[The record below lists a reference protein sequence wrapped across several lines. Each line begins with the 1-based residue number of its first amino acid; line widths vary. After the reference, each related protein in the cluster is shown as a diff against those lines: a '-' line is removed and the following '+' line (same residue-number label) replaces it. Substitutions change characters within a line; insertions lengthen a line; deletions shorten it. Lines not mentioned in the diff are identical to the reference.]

1 MRLLLLTT
9 IASALK
15 VEPSLTRRG
24 AMGAL
29 AGSLSPLLPAL
40 AAPTLEGYDPASAVT
55 APGAG
60 RLYFPPL
67 TPPLFD
73 RATYRYDLG
82 KNAWA
87 FEQLLTFANVSATV
101 RTIVVKLKDG
111 TLWVNGPQWPTGE
124 FIKMLDELG
133 PVGHVVLP
141 CVALEHKAPIAA
153 FCKRYPKARVWI
165 APGQY
170 GPFGECGLTASSA
183 KMGYRVDGVF
193 PIGAPKPGDAMPP
206 WADEFDMRTLY
217 VSLPENAGPV
227 SETAF
232 LHKPTSTLITTDSVV
247 YVPSTPPPIFGTYFD
262 EKTISQPD
270 FWAKSVIQAVFLPLR
285 EDPTAPSADTAKRW
299 PGYGSVEGRLLRAPI
314 LRAFA
319 DARAP
324 EEVREWVKSISEWP
338 FERILTAHFA
348 SPIKATPSDF
358 AAAFSYLDDPQPDE
372 KIMEKI
378 ACEDWK
384 LLDGLNDL
392 IETNKLGAPVKFDFK
407 PGCPRGVGGGGAHS
421 SVV

>member
-1 MRLLLLTT
+1 MRANSDWTGCVCKENT
-9 IASALK
+9 
-15 VEPSLTRRG
+15 
-24 AMGAL
+24 
-29 AGSLSPLLPAL
+29 
-40 AAPTLEGYDPASAVT
+40 YDVFKY
-55 APGAG
+55 G
-60 RLYFPPL
+60 RLQCDDADATEMGELQCMPCLSCLDCSERGEDL
-67 TPPLFD
+67 TLKTGYALYGQ
-73 RATYRYDLG
+73 RTI
-82 KNAWA
+82 
-87 FEQLLTFANVSATV
+87 FACPVSDGCIGATV
-101 RTIVVKLKDG
+101 LNLSSSRMA
-111 TLWVNGPQWPTGE
+111 WV
-124 FIKMLDELG
+124 
-133 PVGHVVLP
+133 
-141 CVALEHKAPIAA
+141 AKA
-153 FCKRYPKARVWI
+153 
-165 APGQY
+165 
-170 GPFGECGLTASSA
+170 
-183 KMGYRVDGVF
+183 
-193 PIGAPKPGDAMPP
+193 
-206 WADEFDMRTLY
+206 
-217 VSLPENAGPV
+217 
-227 SETAF
+227 
-232 LHKPTSTLITTDSVV
+232 DS
-247 YVPSTPPPIFGTYFD
+247 YFD